1 MKLYW
6 ICEYAQKEIEFKA
19 AKDIDD
25 LFQKKSEE
33 INKEFAWVKDN
44 FKCAEIH
51 EVDGYKIVL
60 EKINK
65 TIDGSED
72 KVWIEEIQETFK

>member
-6 ICEYAQKEIEFKA
+6 LCEYAQKGEFKV
-19 AKDIDD
+19 AKDTDD

-33 INKEFAWVKDN
+33 INKEFSWVKDN
-44 FKCAEIH
+44 FECTEIC

-65 TIDGSED
+65 STDGLEG

>member
-6 ICEYAQKEIEFKA
+6 LCEYTQKGFEFKV
-19 AKDIDD
+19 AKDTDD

-33 INKEFAWVKDN
+33 LNREFSWVKDN
-44 FKCAEIH
+44 FECAEIN

-65 TIDGSED
+65 STDGLEG

>member
-6 ICEYAQKEIEFKA
+6 LCKYAQQGTEFKV

-25 LFQKKSEE
+25 LYQKKSEE
-33 INKEFAWVKDN
+33 INKEFSWVKDN
-44 FKCAEIH
+44 FECAEIC

-60 EKINK
+60 EKTNK
-65 TIDGSED
+65 PTDCLEG

>member
-1 MKLYW
+1 MKLYLL
-6 ICEYAQKEIEFKA
+6 CKHAQKDSELRA
-19 AKDIDD
+19 AKNIDD

-33 INKEFAWVKDN
+33 INKEFGWVKNN
-44 FKCAEIH
+44 FECTEIC

-65 TIDGSED
+65 TVDGLED

>member
-6 ICEYAQKEIEFKA
+6 VCENAQKACELKV

-33 INKEFAWVKDN
+33 LNREFAWVKVN
-44 FKCAEIH
+44 FECAEIR

-65 TIDGSED
+65 PINDLED